1 MKIFG
6 LKCIS
11 ISVWYRNFMSNENV
25 IFIMVKKY
33 QQIMQDLRMKI
44 AERYKNRERVASYNI
59 MNEPY
64 NGRKN
69 IFSPRILP

>member
-1 MKIFG
+1 
-6 LKCIS
+6 
-11 ISVWYRNFMSNENV
+11 MSNENV

-44 AERYKNRERVASYNI
+44 AERYKNRECVASYNI
-59 MNEPY
+59 MNEQY

-69 IFSPRILP
+69 IFSP

>member
-1 MKIFG
+1 
-6 LKCIS
+6 
-11 ISVWYRNFMSNENV
+11 MSNENV

-44 AERYKNRERVASYNI
+44 AERYKSRECITSYNI

-64 NGRKN
+64 NGRKKISFHQEFYPKFCN
-69 IFSPRILP
+69 ERVF

>member
-33 QQIMQDLRMKI
+33 QQIMQYLRMKI